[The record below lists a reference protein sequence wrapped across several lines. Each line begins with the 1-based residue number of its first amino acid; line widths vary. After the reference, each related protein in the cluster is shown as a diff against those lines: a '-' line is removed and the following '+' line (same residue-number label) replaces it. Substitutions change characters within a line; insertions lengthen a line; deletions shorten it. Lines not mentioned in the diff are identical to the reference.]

1 MTIAIIDMGTNTFN
15 LLVANTSGYVIHE
28 SKLPV
33 KLGQGGFMQGRLT
46 NQAMQRAFGAIDK
59 HISTARRLGATKFF
73 AFATS
78 AVRDASNREF
88 FTNEVKSKFN
98 IDVEIIDGKREA
110 ELIWKGVNAAVKL
123 GNSPTLVVD
132 IGGGSNETI
141 IANEREI
148 FWLQSF
154 NLGVTRI
161 AEQFPISDPIKPEEQ
176 NTIEGFMLE
185 TIKPLL
191 TTASRFDL
199 QKLAGSSG
207 AFDSFRKIL
216 ASKNIIDTTDRP
228 WAEIPVSE
236 YIELH
241 KFFVTSTHNQRLALP
256 GLDPIRV
263 DLIVPASIF
272 VNILVQKLHI
282 KKIIQSD
289 YALKEG
295 FFEEIR
301 TRGNGQFGNTP
312 KQYC

>member
-33 KLGQGGFMQGRLT
+33 KLGQGGFKQGRLT